1 MPGMI
6 NHEKA
11 FVKLFSQTARY
22 HHRFKVFED
31 FISCSVIALENR
43 LHFSEVR
50 EQKYLRI
57 VGGYEKE
64 DVTRMAQL
72 LAHVVNGLGEASG
85 DFLGRV
91 FMQLELGD
99 KYRGQFFTPWDVA
112 RMIFA
117 DVLRKA
123 GWPPHR
129 YLWVSATDIDPLAAG
144 MAYIQL
150 SLCGIAGEVV
160 AGNTLV
166 NERRRILYTPGHY
179 LGGWPVRLSSR
190 HFQAA

>member
-1 MPGMI
+1 MPEMI

-57 VGGYEKE
+57 VSGYEKE

-72 LAHVVNGLGEASG
+72 LAYVVNGLQNGFC
-85 DFLGRV
+85 DFLGNI

-99 KYRGQFFTPWDVA
+99 KYRGQFFTPYGPMLTV
-112 RMIFA
+112 MSF
-117 DVLRKA
+117 
-123 GWPPHR
+123 
-129 YLWVSATDIDPLAAG
+129 
-144 MAYIQL
+144 
-150 SLCGIAGEVV
+150 
-160 AGNTLV
+160 
-166 NERRRILYTPGHY
+166 
-179 LGGWPVRLSSR
+179 
-190 HFQAA
+190 

>member
-50 EQKYLRI
+50 EQKYLRT

-72 LAHVVNGLGEASG
+72 LAHVVGVRLENGIYGHCL
-85 DFLGRV
+85 
-91 FMQLELGD
+91 
-99 KYRGQFFTPWDVA
+99 
-112 RMIFA
+112 
-117 DVLRKA
+117 
-123 GWPPHR
+123 
-129 YLWVSATDIDPLAAG
+129 
-144 MAYIQL
+144 
-150 SLCGIAGEVV
+150 
-160 AGNTLV
+160 
-166 NERRRILYTPGHY
+166 LYT
-179 LGGWPVRLSSR
+179 SD
-190 HFQAA
+190 AADERYTV

>member
-1 MPGMI
+1 MI

-72 LAHVVNGLGEASG
+72 LAHVINGLGDASG

-112 RMIFA
+112 RMMAAMQLGDTEALFRDKREKRGGHRTGICGSPRQISIR
-117 DVLRKA
+117 LRPVWLTYSCPCA
-123 GWPPHR
+123 GLPAKW
-129 YLWVSATDIDPLAAG
+129 W
-144 MAYIQL
+144 
-150 SLCGIAGEVV
+150 
-160 AGNTLV
+160 
-166 NERRRILYTPGHY
+166 
-179 LGGWPVRLSSR
+179 
-190 HFQAA
+190 

>member
-43 LHFSEVR
+43 LHFSEAQ

-72 LAHVVNGLGEASG
+72 LAHVVNGLGEAPG

-91 FMQLELGD
+91 FMQL
-99 KYRGQFFTPWDVA
+99 A
-112 RMIFA
+112 FA
-117 DVLRKA
+117 DVLQKA

-160 AGNTLV
+160 VGNTLA

-179 LGGWPVRLSSR
+179 LGGWPVRLDPR
-190 HFQAA
+190 YLQAA

>member
-43 LHFSEVR
+43 LHFSEAQ

-72 LAHVVNGLGEASG
+72 LAHVVNGLGEAPGTS
-85 DFLGRV
+85 
-91 FMQLELGD
+91 
-99 KYRGQFFTPWDVA
+99 
-112 RMIFA
+112 
-117 DVLRKA
+117 
-123 GWPPHR
+123 
-129 YLWVSATDIDPLAAG
+129 LAA
-144 MAYIQL
+144 
-150 SLCGIAGEVV
+150 SLCSWSWVT
-160 AGNTLV
+160 NTGGSFS
-166 NERRRILYTPGHY
+166 RPGT
-179 LGGWPVRLSSR
+179 WPE
-190 HFQAA
+190 